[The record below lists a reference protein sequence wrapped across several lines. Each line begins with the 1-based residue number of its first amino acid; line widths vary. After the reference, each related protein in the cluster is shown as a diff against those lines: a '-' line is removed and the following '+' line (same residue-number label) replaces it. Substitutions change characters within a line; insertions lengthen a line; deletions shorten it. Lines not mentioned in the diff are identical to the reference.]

1 MFIHCFMLVA
11 SLGMFEASAAPAA
24 TQPALELHPIETDI
38 VAWTNAQRKHYG
50 LAPLVVDP
58 YLVNSAR
65 RQAAWMTN
73 TRNLR
78 HTNMPVAENI
88 AMGQPTTSQ
97 VVGDWMNS
105 PGHRANILN
114 PSHTRIGAAA
124 YTAPDGTVY
133 WCQQF
138 LQ

>member
-1 MFIHCFMLVA
+1 MLAPWLMLVA
-11 SLGMFEASAAPAA
+11 SVALVDTTAAPEAA
-24 TQPALELHPIETDI
+24 KPAAQLHPIETDI
-38 VAWTNAQRKHYG
+38 VAWTNAQRTYYG
-50 LAPLVVDP
+50 LPPLTVDP
-58 YLVNSAR
+58 YLVDSAR

-73 TRNLR
+73 SRNLS

-97 VVGDWMNS
+97 VLADWMNS
-105 PGHRANILN
+105 SGHRANILN
-114 PSHTRIGAAA
+114 PSYTGIGAAA
-124 YTAPDGTVY
+124 YSAPDGTVY

>member
-1 MFIHCFMLVA
+1 MAASWTLLVA
-11 SLGMFEASAAPAA
+11 SLAVSGTNPTSAAPA
-24 TQPALELHPIETDI
+24 PAAQLHAIETDI
-38 VAWTNAQRKHYG
+38 VAWTNAQRTHFG
-50 LAPLVVDP
+50 LAPLAVDP
-58 YLVNSAR
+58 SLIHSAR
-65 RQAAWMTN
+65 YHAAWMTN
-73 TRNLR
+73 SRSLV
-78 HTNMPVAENI
+78 HTSAHVAENI

-114 PSHTRIGAAA
+114 PSYTRIGAAA

-138 LQ
+138 F

>member
-1 MFIHCFMLVA
+1 MFAECLLLVA
-11 SLGMFEASAAPAA
+11 SFGMLEASPAPAA
-24 TQPALELHPIETDI
+24 AQPTIAMHPVETDI
-38 VAWTNAQRKHYG
+38 VAWTNAQRTHYG

-58 YLVNSAR
+58 YLVDSAR

-73 TRNLR
+73 TRNLT

-97 VVGDWMNS
+97 AVGDWMNS

-114 PSHTRIGAAA
+114 PSYTRIGAAA
-124 YTAPDGTVY
+124 YTAPDGTVF